1 MDSCT
6 RMREKRPKNTN
17 NNENNHLIDDY
28 ENYQDD
34 VSLNNQNSRDFMSN
48 RKDSLDSNILGAKK
62 MKINDPTFD
71 LSKLNSFHSEIE
83 KNFDL
88 DGSNP
93 KHIFGYF
100 FFWAN
105 CGSLLESPKG
115 RDFR

>member
-1 MDSCT
+1 
-6 RMREKRPKNTN
+6 MREKRPKNNN

-28 ENYQDD
+28 ETYQDD
-34 VSLNNQNSRDFMSN
+34 VSLNNNQNSRDFMSN

-71 LSKLNSFHSEIE
+71 LSKLNSFQSEVE

-88 DGSNP
+88 SGASP

-100 FFWAN
+100 FSPN
-105 CGSLLESPKG
+105 CDSLLQSPKG
-115 RDFR
+115 RDFG